1 MNPKVLLIWNEDRRH
16 IWIKDHIIGNVIRT
30 WREEHDVWIPAHKEF
45 RRMYFPHRDCYFGTR
60 TSIAPKQEGYIE
72 IYDFLD
78 RDNLD
83 YYDCNGDM
91 KQLFWQHSIVP
102 KNGTL
107 DTDGLCA
114 EWVQMASGL
123 WPEKIFHKLD
133 YVRILPYFAIE
144 CTHNFS
150 KDQRTLCIDY
160 KLTLTA
166 AIIQ

>member
-1 MNPKVLLIWNEDRRH
+1 DRRH

-30 WREEHDVWIPAHKEF
+30 WREEHDVWIPAHKEL
-45 RRMYFPHRDCYFGTR
+45 RKMYFPHGDCYFGTSPFG
-60 TSIAPKQEGYIE
+60 TSPSVALKQMGYIE

-78 RDNLD
+78 LD
-83 YYDCNGDM
+83 SLHSYYDCNGDM
-91 KQLFWQHSIVP
+91 KQLFWKHSIVP

-107 DTDGLCA
+107 DTDGLCT

-123 WPEKIFHKLD
+123 WPEKIFYKLD

-144 CTHNFS
+144 CIHSFS

-160 KLTLTA
+160 KLTLTE